1 MVGRPLPPLE
11 LDDNPVDPNQIEGK
25 QVAVCFWSMEA
36 KIEKQTVAFSR
47 QMEDLKRNDI
57 SVHLVS
63 IGPLEPKKRDRI
75 LKQFFWPVYDKV
87 TWTEMDLLRRAW
99 GAQDIPWFVVTDK
112 QHVIIY
118 EGTSPEEAKA
128 ALTSVISA
136 EKPRGN
142 SGSAAGPAAG
152 G

>member
-1 MVGRPLPPLE
+1 LPFP
-11 LDDNPVDPNQIEGK
+11 
-25 QVAVCFWSMEA
+25 A
-36 KIEKQTVAFSR
+36 
-47 QMEDLKRNDI
+47 KRNDI